1 MGIRKEALRA
11 VTERNKGETRGG
23 SMKQG
28 NGVCIGH
35 NRGELGKV
43 ERQKRP

>member
-1 MGIRKEALRA
+1 
-11 VTERNKGETRGG
+11 
-23 SMKQG
+23 MKQG